1 MIRPLAALL
10 LVFASGTASV
20 LARLA
25 EPSAPSAPDLQALID
40 GAAARGESR
49 VVFPPGEHRLASA
62 LQLRNLSNLVIDGN
76 SARLVFT
83 SLKDGGIAISD
94 TNALVLRGLTIDF
107 DPLPFTQGVIEAID
121 TAAGTLTWAV
131 HDGYPDLSPVYL
143 SHRAHAFDATTREWK
158 RDAPDI
164 YASSARALTPR
175 RGQLSFSPD
184 RRWQL
189 ETLAAGDCLVQDVRR
204 ERGIRIDRSRDI
216 TLEHI
221 TIHSAPGLAMTLRF
235 MDGQNRFSHLTITPG
250 PLPARATEPRLLST
264 SADGFNYA
272 YARTGP
278 VLEHCDF
285 SRMGDDSVNLHGIA
299 FVVAE
304 ADPATRTINLIRPYG
319 PEGFPSVVRPGDE
332 VHALAQGNF
341 DFTGTAR
348 VVRFDIDP
356 APDAHFRA
364 LAERMFPHV
373 GAIRKFTVYR
383 LTHDAPLSLAT
394 GDFVEIPAIAAPGY
408 TIRQNRF
415 SQHRGRALRLMSPR
429 GLVEDN
435 VIDGIKQA
443 AITLGPEFVGF
454 REAGWVC
461 DVTVRRNTIKNS
473 AFDPVLLR
481 GAAWTPGALS
491 VIWRGETPD
500 APRPVA
506 ARHRSLR
513 IEQNTIK
520 NVGGPA
526 IHINQ
531 AENVLIKNNR
541 VTRANQAPA
550 VGAKNKNPWG
560 LATADPIEVDHSENV
575 TIETD

>member
-1 MIRPLAALL
+1 MIRPLVAVL
-10 LVFASGTASV
+10 LVLASATAPV
-20 LARLA
+20 LARPA
-25 EPSAPSAPDLQALID
+25 GPAAPDLQALVD
-40 GAAARGESR
+40 DAAARGASQL
-49 VVFPPGEHRLASA
+49 VLPAGEHRLASA
-62 LQLRNLSNLVIDGN
+62 LQLRNLSNLVIDGDGT
-76 SARLVFT
+76 RLVFT

-94 TNALVLRGLTIDF
+94 TKNLTLRGITVDF
-107 DPLPFTQGVIEAID
+107 DPLPFTQGVIDNID
-121 TAAGTLTWAV
+121 IAAGTLTWTV
-131 HDGYPDLSPVYL
+131 HDGYPDLTPVYL
-143 SHRAHAFDATTREWK
+143 SHRAHVFDASTREWK
-158 RDAPDI
+158 RGAPDL

-189 ETLAAGDCLVQDVRR
+189 ETLAAGDYLVQDVRR
-204 ERGIRIDRSRDI
+204 GRGIRIDRSRDI
-216 TLEHI
+216 TLDHV
-221 TIHSAPGLAMTLRF
+221 TIHSAPGLALTLRF
-235 MDGQNRFSHLTITPG
+235 MDGQNRFSHITIAPG
-250 PLPARATEPRLLST
+250 PLPAGATAPRLLST

-278 VLEHCDF
+278 VLENCDF

-304 ADPATRTINLIRPYG
+304 ADPAARTVNLIRPYG

-341 DFTGTAR
+341 DFTGVAR
-348 VVRFDIDP
+348 VVSFGIDP
-356 APDAHFRA
+356 APDAHFRD

-373 GAIRKFTVYR
+373 GSIARFTIYR
-383 LTHDAPLSLAT
+383 LELDAPLSLAT

-415 SQHRGRALRLMSPR
+415 SQHRGRALRLMSSR

-443 AITLGPEFVGF
+443 PITLGPEFVGF
-454 REAGWVC
+454 REAGWVR

-481 GAAWTPGALS
+481 GAAWTPGAIS

-506 ARHRSLR
+506 ARHRDIR
-513 IEQNTIK
+513 IEQNTIE

-541 VTRANQAPA
+541 ITRANQVPA
-550 VGAKNKNPWG
+550 AGANNPWG
-560 LATADPIEVDHSENV
+560 LSTAGPVEVDHSENV